1 MELTQYLAVARRW
14 WWLFALTTLIG
25 GLTAYGVSKLVTPT
39 YRATTTMLVVQQQD
53 PGIVG
58 LADLQASERL
68 ANTFTKLITLRPVL
82 QTAIAQGG
90 LTLTPEELK
99 KRLSVSSP
107 PTTQL
112 LEVSAD
118 ASTPEAASDIA
129 NLVAET
135 FIATNQSALASRSGI
150 VSIVERAKAPLEP
163 AAPSSALNALIG
175 AFFALAV
182 AATIVGVVEYL
193 DDTVKNDETVAQL
206 TGLHV
211 VGHVTQ
217 FARPLKPADS
227 LRAGV
232 DPHSR
237 EAEAYRSIR
246 TNVGYSMGSD
256 SGVKRL
262 LVTSPGPGEGKSTT
276 AANLAVV
283 FGLAGSRVALIDADL
298 RRPIQHRNFGIP
310 NTSGLMNLLVS
321 SDMAIDQAV
330 QRTAY
335 EGVWLLPSGP
345 IPANP
350 SELLGSGRMND
361 VLAVL
366 ERHFDILILDSPPTL
381 AVTDPAVLSS
391 MMSASVVVVQQG
403 KTRSNELKSA
413 IQRLAV
419 AGRPIAGVVIN
430 RISGAQLGYYYPEY
444 PTGQTVA
451 ARRQSDRAAAERR
464 RTAGG
469 SAAAP
474 RPVAEDPTARY
485 EAPPT
490 PLAEVAAVPSRDP
503 ARDPGR
509 ETSG

>member
-39 YRATTTMLVVQQQD
+39 YRSTATMLVVQQQD

-68 ANTFTKLITLRPVL
+68 ANTFTTLITLRPVL
-82 QTAIAQGG
+82 ETAIAHGG

-112 LEVSAD
+112 LEVTAE

-129 NLVAET
+129 NLVAQT
-135 FIATNQSALASRSGI
+135 FIATNQSALSSRPGI
-150 VSIVERAKAPLEP
+150 VSMVESAAAPLQPSEP
-163 AAPSSALNALIG
+163 NPVRNTLLG
-175 AFFALAV
+175 AFLALA
-182 AATIVGVVEYL
+182 ATAVIVVFVEYM
-193 DDTVKNDETVAQL
+193 DDTVKNDEAVAQL
-206 TGLHV
+206 TGLPV
-211 VGHVTQ
+211 VGHVAQ
-217 FARPLKPADS
+217 FARPGKPADL

-246 TNVGYSMGSD
+246 TNVGYSMGSH

-262 LVTSPGPGEGKSTT
+262 LITSPGPAEGKSTT

-298 RRPIQHRNFGIP
+298 RRPIQHRIFGIP
-310 NTSGLMNLLVS
+310 NTSGLTNLLVNTGV
-321 SDMAIDQAV
+321 DIEQAI

-335 EGVWLLPSGP
+335 ASVWLLPSGP

-361 VLAVL
+361 LLAVL
-366 ERHFDILILDSPPTL
+366 ERRFDILILDAPPTL
-381 AVTDPAVLSS
+381 TVTDPAVLSS

-403 KTRSNELKSA
+403 KTRSNELKTA
-413 IQRLAV
+413 VQHLAV
-419 AGRPIAGVVIN
+419 AGRPIAGVIIN
-430 RISGAQLGYYYPEY
+430 RISGTQDGYYYSAEY
-444 PTGQTVA
+444 STRQTVA
-451 ARRQSDRAAAERR
+451 ARRQSDRAAA
-464 RTAGG
+464 
-469 SAAAP
+469 
-474 RPVAEDPTARY
+474 VAEDPTAPY
-485 EAPPT
+485 EPPR
-490 PLAEVAAVPSRDP
+490 PPAEVPAGLSRDQG
-503 ARDPGR
+503 REPGR
-509 ETSG
+509 ETWG

>member
-1 MELTQYLAVARRW
+1 MELTNLLGTARRW
-14 WWLFALTTLIG
+14 WWLLVLTTVIG
-25 GLTAYGVSKLVTPT
+25 GLAAYGVSKLVTPT

-53 PGIVG
+53 PGIMG

-68 ANTFTKLITLRPVL
+68 ANTFTTLVTVRPVL
-82 QTAIAQGG
+82 EAAIAHGR
-90 LTLTPEELK
+90 LALTPEKLK
-99 KRLSVSSP
+99 ERLTVSSP

-135 FIATNQSALASRSGI
+135 FIASNQSALASRPGI
-150 VSIVERAKAPLEP
+150 VSIVERAQPPLEP
-163 AAPSSALNALIG
+163 AEPNPLRNALLA
-175 AFFALAV
+175 AFLAF
-182 AATIVGVVEYL
+182 AATAGIVALVEYM

-206 TGLHV
+206 TGLPV
-211 VGHVTQ
+211 VGHVAR
-217 FARPLKPADS
+217 FERPLKPTDS

-237 EAEAYRSIR
+237 AAEAYRSIR

-256 SGVKRL
+256 SGVRRL
-262 LVTSPGPGEGKSTT
+262 LVTSPGPAEGKSTT

-298 RRPIQHRNFGIP
+298 RRPIQHRIFGIP
-310 NTSGLMNLLVS
+310 NTSGLTNLLVS
-321 SDMAIDQAV
+321 AGIEIEQAI

-335 EGVWLLPSGP
+335 ERVWLLPSGP

-350 SELLGSGRMND
+350 SELLGSERMSD
-361 VLAVL
+361 LLAAL
-366 ERHFDILILDSPPTL
+366 ERRFDILILDAPPML

-403 KTRSNELKSA
+403 KTRSNELKVA
-413 IQRLAV
+413 VQHLAM

-430 RISGAQLGYYYPEY
+430 RISSAEDRYHYPEY
-444 PTGQTVA
+444 QTRQTVA
-451 ARRQSDRAAAERR
+451 ARRLSDRATAEGI
-464 RTAGG
+464 A
-469 SAAAP
+469 
-474 RPVAEDPTARY
+474 
-485 EAPPT
+485 
-490 PLAEVAAVPSRDP
+490 SRDP
-503 ARDPGR
+503 AREPRHETPG
-509 ETSG
+509 